1 MGDTENKK
9 PEEEKNEKP
18 GVPMRTHL
26 VTIIAGAYVAYLGVS
41 LCQGVINGTEG
52 SSVGFLIAGVIFI
65 VLGVL
70 FVVNGIR
77 GSIKISKAQKV
88 QAEAEQK
95 VAASEAAEE
104 KKPLETK
111 EKKMSI
117 ADRANLVSRMDEEE
131 ETEK

>member
-18 GVPMRTHL
+18 GVPMRTYL
-26 VTIIAGAYVAYLGVS
+26 VMIIAGAYVAYLGVS
-41 LCQGVINGTEG
+41 LCQGVINGAEG
-52 SSVGFLIAGVIFI
+52 SNVGFLIAGVIFI

-70 FVVNGIR
+70 FVINGIR
-77 GSIKISKAQKV
+77 GSIKISKEQKA

-95 VAASEAAEE
+95 VAAFEAAEE
-104 KKPLETK
+104 EKPLETK

-117 ADRANLVSRMDEEE
+117 ADRANLVSRMEDEKEP
-131 ETEK
+131 EK